1 MTDIESARVT
11 ETAWKNVVDQTEPLG
26 RPPTEAEFQAVAD
39 KIKLI
44 LPILHPN
51 IKISADDY
59 EKIFRTIRG
68 KITVQMSGT
77 DAVVESGK
85 HQKWLDSVRAD
96 VDWFFWT
103 RYEKYLR
110 LDKKWSPVLTAALN
124 TTSDNILDL
133 TGKPN
138 SARNFS
144 RRGLIIGEVQSGKT
158 ATYTALCAK
167 AADVGYKVIIV
178 LTGTLEDLRRQT
190 QARLDFEFAG
200 RRSQDFLSKD
210 NAVRNIPVGV
220 AKYNHNK
227 SIAQFTSVEYDFNAS
242 LLKSFSLD
250 LKNLNGT
257 ALFVVKKN
265 KTVLN
270 NLIKWLK
277 QSVDYGASK
286 IKYSL
291 LLLDD
296 EADNA
301 SINTNDVDE
310 DPTAINACIREILN
324 LFDKTTYIGVTA
336 TPFANI
342 FINPSDEN
350 EMLGDDLFPR
360 DFIYA
365 LDVPDNYIGAE
376 KLFGGDEYRN
386 FVVPL
391 DDDVEDIFPKKHNQN
406 LPVTNLPESLCEAI
420 NYFLLVNAIRD
431 LRGEAKS
438 HRTMLINVSGWQNIH
453 AQTYDLVN
461 ARLQE
466 IVRDLRAYAALPVAE
481 AERNSVHIAALR
493 KVFDKFKIEE
503 LGGVSWEKILHE
515 NLRRAVEPVKVGL
528 RNATKQHPFSY
539 EQTPDGLRVIAI
551 GGNSFSRGLT
561 LEGLCVTYFYRNSR
575 NYDTLMQMGR
585 WFGYRPNY
593 GDLCRLWT
601 TQEIVDLY
609 GYISNVSDELKR
621 EIIRMEHFGKTP
633 KDFGLKVRRHP
644 DTLEITARNKMRL
657 GTAVV
662 CPVELNRIFLET
674 PRLIRDE
681 DVLSANEKLIR
692 DFVDG
697 LKNFSRDSDTQKFL
711 WHDVPKNL
719 VAQLVLNFKTGSW
732 ARYQARPISEYI
744 AELDEDFWDVSIPV
758 GVGEIYGG
766 LTLGGEQFSFNPVAR
781 TVSVD
786 DDEIKIGGSN
796 LQVATPRTA
805 QAGLTAEQ
813 IKRAED
819 DFHALKKSKAVSENA
834 YLIHGRRPLL
844 VVFAIRPKIEN
855 AANVTDVPKILFALG
870 VGFPAL
876 DPTISES
883 QIKTAE
889 FVINAVG
896 SEDGD
901 DW

>member
-11 ETAWKNVVDQTEPLG
+11 ETAWKNIVDQTESFG
-26 RPPTEAEFQAVAD
+26 RPPTESEFQAVAD

-242 LLKSFSLD
+242 LLKSFALD

-336 TPFANI
+336 TPFA
-342 FINPSDEN
+342 
-350 EMLGDDLFPR
+350 
-360 DFIYA
+360 
-365 LDVPDNYIGAE
+365 
-376 KLFGGDEYRN
+376 
-386 FVVPL
+386 
-391 DDDVEDIFPKKHNQN
+391 
-406 LPVTNLPESLCEAI
+406 
-420 NYFLLVNAIRD
+420 
-431 LRGEAKS
+431 
-438 HRTMLINVSGWQNIH
+438 
-453 AQTYDLVN
+453 
-461 ARLQE
+461 
-466 IVRDLRAYAALPVAE
+466 
-481 AERNSVHIAALR
+481 
-493 KVFDKFKIEE
+493 
-503 LGGVSWEKILHE
+503 
-515 NLRRAVEPVKVGL
+515 
-528 RNATKQHPFSY
+528 
-539 EQTPDGLRVIAI
+539 
-551 GGNSFSRGLT
+551 
-561 LEGLCVTYFYRNSR
+561 
-575 NYDTLMQMGR
+575 
-585 WFGYRPNY
+585 
-593 GDLCRLWT
+593 
-601 TQEIVDLY
+601 
-609 GYISNVSDELKR
+609 
-621 EIIRMEHFGKTP
+621 
-633 KDFGLKVRRHP
+633 
-644 DTLEITARNKMRL
+644 
-657 GTAVV
+657 
-662 CPVELNRIFLET
+662 
-674 PRLIRDE
+674 
-681 DVLSANEKLIR
+681 
-692 DFVDG
+692 
-697 LKNFSRDSDTQKFL
+697 
-711 WHDVPKNL
+711 
-719 VAQLVLNFKTGSW
+719 
-732 ARYQARPISEYI
+732 
-744 AELDEDFWDVSIPV
+744 
-758 GVGEIYGG
+758 
-766 LTLGGEQFSFNPVAR
+766 
-781 TVSVD
+781 
-786 DDEIKIGGSN
+786 IK
-796 LQVATPRTA
+796 
-805 QAGLTAEQ
+805 
-813 IKRAED
+813 
-819 DFHALKKSKAVSENA
+819 
-834 YLIHGRRPLL
+834 
-844 VVFAIRPKIEN
+844 
-855 AANVTDVPKILFALG
+855 
-870 VGFPAL
+870 
-876 DPTISES
+876 
-883 QIKTAE
+883 
-889 FVINAVG
+889 
-896 SEDGD
+896 
-901 DW
+901 